1 MHPLPLQSRSDPRQT
16 CEREIQLQMREISTW
31 PGIATIPV
39 MDRMMDSH
47 SMRWLTLERRVG
59 TVEKKLVDCEKT
71 VVQFESQLES
81 KWAMLETLI
90 QEHELLQRRLEN
102 MENLLKN
109 RNFWILRLPPGT
121 KGEIPKVPVTFDD
134 VSVYFNEQEWGCL
147 EEWQKE
153 LYKNVMKGNYEAL
166 ISLDYA
172 LAKPDLLSRM
182 ERGEEPCVGDRG
194 RSEASESPADPGP
207 EPPVSAPG
215 LASWINQEEADPG
228 CGGPGESEIH
238 ARPCSE
244 FQTVPPDP
252 VSWSRR
258 EGEPCGRDRPVS
270 GGSRTPAGP
279 SPETPA
285 PDLSPWITPEQ
296 QPCAGPWPALQD
308 RELPREPS
316 PAPGRAVVKAEGG
329 QDEEKPEGLVLMR
342 RFLGRAEEEAFL
354 RPNQL
359 VRLGRPG
366 VSEGLGALTECGS
379 SFCDSQAAAVQGE
392 APTQQGWW
400 KTEQQL
406 LPQRIP
412 TGDPSGRTEHEGSA
426 YLQSR
431 LQKHQLSCGAYAC
444 AQCQSSFRQP
454 RNLRHQRTHAGESAG
469 SFPCLACGQSVGS
482 HPELTQH
489 QRLHGRERRY
499 KCPECP
505 KRFLQKRHLVAH
517 ARLHTGERPFQC
529 PACAKTFS
537 EKSNLNK
544 HYRIHTGERP
554 YHCAQC
560 GKRFIQKPHLQKH
573 QRVHGGPGRA
583 ACLAAAAQT
592 PPAGEGLYPSLQC
605 LASFSWKAALEQH
618 Q

>member
-166 ISLDYA
+166 ISLDTG
-172 LAKPDLLSRM
+172 PDSPLVLEECGTWLKVPRQPLVSLPATTQHPLENWLCP
-182 ERGEEPCVGDRG
+182 ERRECRGPVVTPPGSSVPTWGWPGLWGVGEE
-194 RSEASESPADPGP
+194 
-207 EPPVSAPG
+207 
-215 LASWINQEEADPG
+215 
-228 CGGPGESEIH
+228 
-238 ARPCSE
+238 
-244 FQTVPPDP
+244 
-252 VSWSRR
+252 
-258 EGEPCGRDRPVS
+258 
-270 GGSRTPAGP
+270 
-279 SPETPA
+279 
-285 PDLSPWITPEQ
+285 
-296 QPCAGPWPALQD
+296 QPCAG
-308 RELPREPS
+308 
-316 PAPGRAVVKAEGG
+316 RAVPSCSSCSAN
-329 QDEEKPEGLVLMR
+329 PL
-342 RFLGRAEEEAFL
+342 
-354 RPNQL
+354 PW
-359 VRLGRPG
+359 
-366 VSEGLGALTECGS
+366 GLGTCSVVA
-379 SFCDSQAAAVQGE
+379 GE
-392 APTQQGWW
+392 WHMWA
-400 KTEQQL
+400 QQL
-406 LPQRIP
+406 GWVGEKGKDLDLAGAGQ
-412 TGDPSGRTEHEGSA
+412 
-426 YLQSR
+426 
-431 LQKHQLSCGAYAC
+431 GAYAC

-573 QRVHGGPGRA
+573 QRVHGG
-583 ACLAAAAQT
+583 
-592 PPAGEGLYPSLQC
+592 
-605 LASFSWKAALEQH
+605 
-618 Q
+618 